1 MTDFEDQTGAAVT
14 RGTVTRDEVARGAG
28 LAGLSRA
35 GAFIEA
41 LAQPLYIWM
50 FGLAAYGIY
59 VVLWGVINLLTNI
72 LDLSMT
78 SALQRIVP
86 TRAREQQVH
95 GALKLALLIT
105 IIPSLIVAS
114 LVALNADQI
123 ATFFSAAPQDQSRLP
138 GAITLFVWAL
148 PLWTF
153 IEVAT
158 SAARAR
164 RAFGPEIRIR
174 ILWEQ
179 LARLLFALGFFFLGF
194 GSEGLMLAH
203 LCSILIVALLCLP
216 LLARYYDLKLL
227 VRAPLNWP
235 QARELVGSGVAL
247 LPANLARRMLIDAPP
262 LAINVMLPGS
272 AGASAAGLF
281 EVGRKLSTVP
291 YIVRQSFQYVLA
303 PLSSAQAHADRRQ
316 IAPLYHFASRVS
328 TALVVPLAGLMIFTG
343 PDVLSVYREE
353 AQAALPILAILSVA
367 RALEAI
373 VGPAGTIVEMIGHRA
388 LPLLNSI
395 IAVIAWIALALWLTP
410 TQGAFGMAIA
420 VSAAIILSTYAAAL
434 ELGISDRLWP
444 FDRKLLQALAI
455 ASVGIGAMALVE
467 YLTGGPIR
475 FASNMAIWAITSW
488 FTLRYGLTRED
499 RLAFGRLSRQLR
511 LV

>member
-1 MTDFEDQTGAAVT
+1 MSDSADPAGPAVT
-14 RGTVTRDEVARGAG
+14 RGEVARGAG

-59 VVLWGVINLLTNI
+59 VVLWGAINLLTNL

-86 TRAREQQVH
+86 TRSKEAQVH
-95 GALKLALLIT
+95 GAVKLALLVT
-105 IIPSLIVAS
+105 ILPSLLVAL
-114 LVALNADQI
+114 LVALNADSV
-123 ATFFSAAPQDQSRLP
+123 ATLFSVAPEDRASLP
-138 GAITLFVWAL
+138 GAIALFVWAL

-179 LARLLFALGFFFLGF
+179 MARLLFALGFFFLGF
-194 GSEGLMLAH
+194 GSEGLMIAH
-203 LCSILIVALLCLP
+203 LCSLLLVALLCVP
-216 LLARYYDLKLL
+216 LLARYYDLRLL
-227 VRAPLNWP
+227 ARAPLRWP
-235 QARELVGSGVAL
+235 QARQLVGSGLSL

-262 LAINVMLPGS
+262 LAINFMLPGA

-303 PLSSAQAHADRRQ
+303 PLSSAQAHSDRRQ

-343 PDVLSVYREE
+343 PDVLSVYRQE
-353 AQAALPILAILSVA
+353 AAAALPILVILSAA

-388 LPLLNSI
+388 LPLLNSL
-395 IAVIAWIALALWLTP
+395 IAVVLWILLALWLTP
-410 TQGAFGMAIA
+410 VGGAFGMAIA
-420 VSAAIILSTYAAAL
+420 VAAAIIVSTYAAAV
-434 ELGISDRLWP
+434 ELRVSDGLWP
-444 FDRKLLQALAI
+444 FDRKLAQALAI
-455 ASVGIGAMALVE
+455 ALAGLGAMALVE
-467 YLTGGPIR
+467 YLTGGPLR
-475 FASNMAIWAITSW
+475 FASDMVIWAVTSW

-499 RLAFGRLSRQLR
+499 RLALGGLSRRLR